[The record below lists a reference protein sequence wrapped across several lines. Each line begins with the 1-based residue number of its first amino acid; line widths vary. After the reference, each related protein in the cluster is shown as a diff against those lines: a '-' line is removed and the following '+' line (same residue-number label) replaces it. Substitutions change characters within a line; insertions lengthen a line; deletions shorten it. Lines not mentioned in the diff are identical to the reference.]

1 MSPCTLLR
9 NEWTEFHKPF
19 GDGSGGTYEYFLLNS
34 NAAKQPDYR
43 VADFTAVGVF
53 LVVAGMGRR

>member
-1 MSPCTLLR
+1 MNGQSFISLSETDRVELM
-9 NEWTEFHKPF
+9 NT
-19 GDGSGGTYEYFLLNS
+19 SEYFLLNS